1 MVIGMVFFIYLALV
15 AQVTIVFIVT
25 FIQVSYPSY
34 QNSDLNGINLM
45 LNLKV
50 FPVIDFLIGL
60 GFSYLYYT

>member
-1 MVIGMVFFIYLALV
+1 MVLLIYLALV

-25 FIQVSYPSY
+25 FIQVSDPSY
-34 QNSDLNGINLM
+34 QNSVLNKIILM